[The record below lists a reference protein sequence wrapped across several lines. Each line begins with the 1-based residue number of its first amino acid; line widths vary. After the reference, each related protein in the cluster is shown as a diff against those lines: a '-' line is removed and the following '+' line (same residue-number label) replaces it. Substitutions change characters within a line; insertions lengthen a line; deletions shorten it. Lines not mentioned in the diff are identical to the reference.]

1 MKDQPLSQEE
11 QVEAIAAKLKL
22 PPGVVIRKW
31 AEADFA
37 EIYALSAAEG
47 WNSPRVSKGQ
57 NLEAWQNS
65 WPALVAISEG
75 RVIGELRALSDGAL
89 TTYIADILVAPQWR
103 GKGLGKVLLE
113 VCHQLAPRTHFVLM
127 SVENSTGFYEAD
139 GFEKSIGYSKDFTS
153 RIDS

>member
-1 MKDQPLSQEE
+1 LKQEE
-11 QVEAIAAKLKL
+11 EIEAIVEKVKL

-31 AEADFA
+31 TEADFA
-37 EIYALSAAEG
+37 EIYELSAAEG
-47 WNSPRVSKGQ
+47 WNSPRVSKAQ

-75 RVIGELRALSDGAL
+75 RVIGHLRALSDGAL

-127 SVENSTGFYEAD
+127 SVEKSTGFYEAD
-139 GFEKSIGYSKDFTS
+139 GFEKSIGYSKDFLP